1 MLGEWLQPILEWLG
15 IGLVPFLIILFGLIL
30 IFKD

>member
-15 IGLVPFLIILFGLIL
+15 IGLVPFLIILLGLIL